1 MTHSPMSKEEQDE
14 REEALAE
21 VIDPMFLMGRGD
33 IDADGELDDGA
44 MVYSEIRNQ
53 RPSGF
58 DGEVAMYIS

>member
-44 MVYSEIRNQ
+44 LIYGELRNQ